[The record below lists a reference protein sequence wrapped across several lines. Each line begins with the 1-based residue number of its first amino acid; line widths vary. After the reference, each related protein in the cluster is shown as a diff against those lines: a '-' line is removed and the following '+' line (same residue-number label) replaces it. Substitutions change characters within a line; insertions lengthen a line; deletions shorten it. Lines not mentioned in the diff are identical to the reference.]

1 MTTRQPPGTASPG
14 PAPQAPAPPDRAPSP
29 ALPGHDAPPPDAP
42 PPGAGTPPGPDK
54 DAGRGG
60 GRAPRRPRGRRPAH
74 LRLIAALLAV
84 AVAVAVAVACFAPG
98 VRSVLRESFTQI
110 PASYTELYFTSPPT
124 LDGNTATVP
133 VSVVPH
139 GDAGLTHR
147 VRVLVEAPGG
157 RVTASTT
164 RTVTAPAA
172 DVRTASVVRLP
183 VSDGGSVVR
192 VELVGHDQTLH
203 FRLGAPGSP
212 TPRGTP

>member
-1 MTTRQPPGTASPG
+1 GGPPPGE
-14 PAPQAPAPPDRAPSP
+14 
-29 ALPGHDAPPPDAP
+29 P
-42 PPGAGTPPGPDK
+42 PPGAGAPPGPDT

-60 GRAPRRPRGRRPAH
+60 GRTPRRPRGRRPAH

-84 AVAVAVAVACFAPG
+84 AVAVAVACFAPG
-98 VRSVLRESFTQI
+98 VRSVLRESFTEI
-110 PASYTELYFTSPPT
+110 PASYTELYFTSPPA
-124 LDGNTATVP
+124 LDKNTAVVP
-133 VSVVPH
+133 VSVVSH

-164 RTVTAPAA
+164 RTVTAPAT

-212 TPRGTP
+212 TPQGTP